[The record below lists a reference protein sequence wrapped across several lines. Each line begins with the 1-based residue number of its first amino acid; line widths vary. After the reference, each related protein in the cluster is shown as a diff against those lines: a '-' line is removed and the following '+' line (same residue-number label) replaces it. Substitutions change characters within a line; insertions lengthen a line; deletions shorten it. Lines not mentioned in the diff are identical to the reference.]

1 MAWATLTEQRGQP
14 YSDHTRGAQLL
25 QWENYVRL
33 CCNFAAKTKNNALI
47 FFWVGAPTFC
57 PYICLFVSNRGLGP
71 WGPGLVQRYTSA
83 RFGTSSTGELLTD
96 EESALMTGI
105 LFLVN

>member
-1 MAWATLTEQRGQP
+1 MGKLCEA
-14 YSDHTRGAQLL
+14 LL
-25 QWENYVRL
+25 QF
-33 CCNFAAKTKNNALI
+33 CCKNKEQCSYI

>member
-1 MAWATLTEQRGQP
+1 
-14 YSDHTRGAQLL
+14 LL

-47 FFWVGAPTFC
+47 FFWVGAPIFC
-57 PYICLFVSNRGLGP
+57 PYICLFASNRGLGP

-105 LFLVN
+105 LFLVI